1 MTSHNRFLWPESGEV
16 SAPDWSEEACCGF
29 GLHGLLKGEGDGDL
43 LNWKPDAK
51 WLVVAVQESEVV
63 DLGGDKVKF
72 PRCRVVYTG
81 DRFTATAIIAVHHP
95 GSVIV
100 GGTATAGDRGTA
112 TAGYGGTATAGDRG
126 TATAGYGGTAT
137 AGYGGT
143 ATAGYGGTA
152 TAGDR
157 GTATAGY
164 GGTATAGD
172 RGTATAGDR
181 GTATAGDRGT
191 LQIRYYDFAAGRYRL
206 TTGYT
211 GENGIEPNKKYK
223 LNEAGVLIPAE

>member
-1 MTSHNRFLWPESGEV
+1 VSSVIEIPTIELLPGEVLALRTCRKDMTSHNRFLWPESGEV

-137 AGYGGT
+137 AG
-143 ATAGYGGTA
+143 
-152 TAGDR
+152 
-157 GTATAGY
+157 
-164 GGTATAGD
+164 
-172 RGTATAGDR
+172 DR